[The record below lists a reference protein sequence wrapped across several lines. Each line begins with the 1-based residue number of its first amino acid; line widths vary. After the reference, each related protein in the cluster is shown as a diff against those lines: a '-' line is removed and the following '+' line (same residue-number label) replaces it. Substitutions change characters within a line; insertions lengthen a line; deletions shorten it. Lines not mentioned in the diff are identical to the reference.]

1 MMREKSLEIMAF
13 AAMLATAIASVLIS
27 PSAFAQP
34 TTTTTNS
41 NPFSQ
46 LPTPSSNPSTINMT
60 SENKNA
66 YTISSGF
73 TKIKNFV
80 TTYTITGGIDS
91 IKSSSDLITSTIIKD
106 FDGNANIGYVKNGL
120 SSQANAQQQQLRQR
134 QNQQQSSS
142 LPNPF
147 VDKSVIN
154 QTISDAVT
162 NAIPSASVSFG
173 GYLQIKCIFGM
184 NLADYHCNNVPF
196 GG

>member
-1 MMREKSLEIMAF
+1 MAF
-13 AAMLATAIASVLIS
+13 AAMLATTIASVLIS

-73 TKIKNFV
+73 TKINNFV
-80 TTYTITGGIDS
+80 TSYTITGGIDS
-91 IKSSSDLITSTIIKD
+91 VKSSSDLITSTIIKD
-106 FDGNANIGYVKNGL
+106 FDGNANIGYVKNGI
-120 SSQANAQQQQLRQR
+120 SSQANAQQHLQ
-134 QNQQQSSS
+134 QQQSIS

-147 VDKSVIN
+147 VDKTIIN
-154 QTISDAVT
+154 HAISNALN
-162 NAIPSASVSFG
+162 NAISSASVSFG
-173 GYLQIKCIFGM
+173 GYLQIKCTFGM
-184 NLADYHCNNVPF
+184 NLVDYKCNNIPL
-196 GG
+196 

>member
-13 AAMLATAIASVLIS
+13 AAIVTAIASVFIS
-27 PSAFAQP
+27 PSAFAKP
-34 TTTTTNS
+34 TTTTTNTS
-41 NPFSQ
+41 SFPQ
-46 LPTPSSNPSTINMT
+46 LPTPSSNPSIINMT

-73 TKIKNFV
+73 TRIDNFV

-120 SSQANAQQQQLRQR
+120 SSQANAQQQQVRQR
-134 QNQQQSSS
+134 QNQQQPS

-147 VDKSVIN
+147 VDKSDIN

-162 NAIPSASVSFG
+162 NAISSASISFG

-184 NLADYHCNNVPF
+184 NLADYHCNSVPF

>member
-1 MMREKSLEIMAF
+1 MKEKSVEIMAF
-13 AAMLATAIASVLIS
+13 AAILATAIASIFIS
-27 PSAFAQP
+27 PSAFAKL
-34 TTTTTNS
+34 TTTSTNTS
-41 NPFSQ
+41 PFPQ
-46 LPTPSSNPSTINMT
+46 LPTPPSSNPSTLNMT

-73 TKIKNFV
+73 TRINNFV

-91 IKSSSDLITSTIIKD
+91 IKSSSDLLTSTIIKD
-106 FDGNANIGYVKNGL
+106 FDGNANIGYVKNGF

-134 QNQQQSSS
+134 QNQQQLPS

-147 VDKSVIN
+147 VAKSVIN

-162 NAIPSASVSFG
+162 NAISSASVSFG
-173 GYLQIKCIFGM
+173 GYLQIKCIFGT
-184 NLADYHCNNVPF
+184 NLADYHCNSVPV

>member
-1 MMREKSLEIMAF
+1 MVF
-13 AAMLATAIASVLIS
+13 AAILATAIASVFIS
-27 PSAFAQP
+27 PSAFAKP
-34 TTTTTNS
+34 TTTTTNTS
-41 NPFSQ
+41 SFPQ

-60 SENKNA
+60 SQNNNA

-73 TKIKNFV
+73 TRINNFV

-91 IKSSSDLITSTIIKD
+91 IKSSSGLITSTIIKD
-106 FDGNANIGYVKNGL
+106 FDGNVNIGYVKKGL
-120 SSQANAQQQQLRQR
+120 SSQANVQQQQLRQR
-134 QNQQQSSS
+134 QNQQQPS

-162 NAIPSASVSFG
+162 NAISSASVSFG

-184 NLADYHCNNVPF
+184 NLADYQCNSVPF
-196 GG
+196 RG